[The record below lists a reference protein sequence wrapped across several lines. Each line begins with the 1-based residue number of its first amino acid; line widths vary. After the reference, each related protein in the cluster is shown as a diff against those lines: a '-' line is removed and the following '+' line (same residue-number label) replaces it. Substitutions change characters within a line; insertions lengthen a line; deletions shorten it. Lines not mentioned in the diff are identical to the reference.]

1 MMKLEIKLVLS
12 ISCLLTFRLLE
23 KRAGLNRLNVWKD
36 PTYITRVSDL
46 RHFYWKIQFILLL
59 LSYSNLCDKRVSSKS
74 NL

>member
-1 MMKLEIKLVLS
+1 
-12 ISCLLTFRLLE
+12 LLE

-59 LSYSNLCDKRVSSKS
+59 LSYSNLCDKRVSCCS
-74 NL
+74 LCRRVLVLFEY